1 MTHAIRPGGLGAAL
15 LVASLCPTAF
25 AGSGVPSSPLA
36 APEARAR
43 EPYRLDARL
52 SPDGR
57 WVAVLGARGWSD
69 ELRCWI
75 VPVENGVQ
83 REIEDIHPSGPQ
95 TIGWDEQGHVRVQVV
110 NTDHGVPE
118 MRWID
123 VTTGEVQRWTRDRQL
138 MRDVSRPGLQ
148 PWGELSE
155 RKAIDGRSLRS
166 VSWRATGQ
174 RTELESRGDSR
185 CELSPQPGIG
195 FFTSTVGGVQYLKR
209 FDCANNLQDELVETN
224 AIEFDWSLSSDGRKL
239 LVTERTL
246 ENRVRVLDSV
256 TGMLVDGPWLADEPR
271 WVEGGDGR
279 YFVAVQ
285 GTRRML
291 FDLARDRELE
301 IGPDEGEWLDIQALA
316 NGKFLVEDDRDVALY
331 DSNWRRE
338 RALFTAP
345 VDTRVA
351 SR

>member
-1 MTHAIRPGGLGAAL
+1 MTHVIRPGGLLAAL
-15 LVASLCPTAF
+15 LVASFCPSAF
-25 AGSGVPSSPLA
+25 AGSGSPSTFAP
-36 APEARAR
+36 APEARTR
-43 EPYRLDARL
+43 EPYRLEARL

-57 WVAVLGARGWSD
+57 WVAVLGSRGWSD
-69 ELRCWI
+69 EVRCWI
-75 VPVENGVQ
+75 VPVETGVQ
-83 REIEDIHPSGPQ
+83 REILDVHPSGPQ
-95 TIGWDEQGHVRVQVV
+95 TIGWDNASQVRVQVV
-110 NTDHGVPE
+110 NTEHGVPE

-123 VTTGEVQRWTRDRQL
+123 VTTGEVSRWTRDRQL
-138 MRDVSRPGLQ
+138 MRDETRLQRQ
-148 PWGELSE
+148 PWGEVSE
-155 RKAIDGRSLRS
+155 RKALDGRTLRS
-166 VSWRATGQ
+166 VWWRETGQ
-174 RTELESRGDSR
+174 RAELESRGESR

-195 FFTSTVGGVQYLKR
+195 FFSSTVGGVQYLKR
-209 FDCANNLQDELVETN
+209 FDCANSLQDEIVETN
-224 AIEFDWSLSSDGRKL
+224 AIRFDWALSADGRKL

-256 TGMLVDGPWLADEPR
+256 TGSLVDGPWLADEPR

-285 GTRRML
+285 GARRVL

-301 IGPDEGEWLDIQALA
+301 IGLDQGEWADIQALS
-316 NGKFLVEDDRDVALY
+316 NGKFVVEDDREVALY

-345 VDTRVA
+345 VDTAVA

>member
-1 MTHAIRPGGLGAAL
+1 MTHEIRPSGLLAAL
-15 LVASLCPTAF
+15 LVASICPAAV
-25 AGSGVPSSPLA
+25 AGSGLPSTFVP
-36 APEARAR
+36 APEARSK
-43 EPYRLDARL
+43 EPYRLEARL

-57 WVAVLGARGWSD
+57 WVAVLGSRGWSD

-75 VPVENGVQ
+75 VPVETGVQ
-83 REIEDIHPSGPQ
+83 REILDVHPSGPQ
-95 TIGWDEQGHVRVQVV
+95 TIGWDDAGHVRVQVV

-123 VTTGEVQRWTRDRQL
+123 VITGEVSRWTRDRQL
-138 MRDVSRPGLQ
+138 MRDESRLQKQ
-148 PWGELSE
+148 PWGEVSE
-155 RKAIDGRSLRS
+155 RKAIDGRTLRT
-166 VSWRATGQ
+166 VWWRETGQ
-174 RTELESRGDSR
+174 RAELESRGESR

-209 FDCANNLQDELVETN
+209 FDCANSLHEEIVETN
-224 AIEFDWSLSSDGRKL
+224 AIRFDWSLSADGRKL
-239 LVTERTL
+239 LVTERSL

-256 TGMLVDGPWLADEPR
+256 TGSLVDGPWIADEPR
-271 WVEGGDGR
+271 WVEGGDCR

-301 IGPDEGEWLDIQALA
+301 IGPDEGEWIDIQALG
-316 NGKFLVEDDRDVALY
+316 NGKFVVEDDREVALY

-345 VDTRVA
+345 VDARVA

>member
-1 MTHAIRPGGLGAAL
+1 MTHETRPGGLLAAL

-25 AGSGVPSSPLA
+25 AGSGLPSNSAP

-43 EPYRLDARL
+43 EPYRLEARL

-57 WVAVLGARGWSD
+57 WVAVLGSRGWSD
-69 ELRCWI
+69 EVRCWI
-75 VPVENGVQ
+75 VPVETGVQ
-83 REIEDIHPSGPQ
+83 REILDVHPSGPQ
-95 TIGWDEQGHVRVQVV
+95 TVGWDNEGHVRVQVV

-123 VTTGEVQRWTRDRQL
+123 VSTGEVSRWTRDRQL
-138 MRDVSRPGLQ
+138 MRDESRLQ
-148 PWGELSE
+148 AQAWGEVSE
-155 RKAIDGRSLRS
+155 RKALDGRTLRS
-166 VSWRATGQ
+166 VWWRETGL
-174 RTELESRGDSR
+174 RAELESRGESR

-209 FDCANNLQDELVETN
+209 FDCANSLQDEIVETN
-224 AIEFDWSLSSDGRKL
+224 AIRFDWALSADGRKL

-256 TGMLVDGPWLADEPR
+256 TGSLVDGPWLADEPR
-271 WVEGGDGR
+271 WVEGADGR

-301 IGPDEGEWLDIQALA
+301 IGPDEGEWVDIQALH
-316 NGKFLVEDDRDVALY
+316 NGKFVVEDDHGVALY

-338 RALFTAP
+338 RSLFTAP
-345 VDTRVA
+345 VEPRLA

>member
-1 MTHAIRPGGLGAAL
+1 MTHCTHSGGLLAAL
-15 LVASLCPTAF
+15 FVASLCPSAL
-25 AGSGVPSSPLA
+25 AGSGLPSVSGP

-43 EPYRLDARL
+43 EPYRLEARL

-57 WVAVLGARGWSD
+57 WVAVLGSRGWSD

-75 VPVENGVQ
+75 VPVESGVQ
-83 REIEDIHPSGPQ
+83 REILDVHPSGPQ
-95 TIGWDEQGHVRVQVV
+95 TIGWDEHGHVRVQVV
-110 NTDHGVPE
+110 NTEHGVPE

-123 VTTGEVQRWTRDRQL
+123 VTTGEVSRWTRDRQL
-138 MRDVSRPGLQ
+138 MRDEARTTRE
-148 PWGELSE
+148 PWGEVSE
-155 RKAIDGRSLRS
+155 RKAIDGRTLRS
-166 VSWRATGQ
+166 VSWSATGQ
-174 RTELESRGDSR
+174 RAELESRGESR

-224 AIEFDWSLSSDGRKL
+224 AIRFDWSLSVDGRKL

-246 ENRVRVLDSV
+246 ENRVRVLDS
-256 TGMLVDGPWLADEPR
+256 TNGALVDGPWLADEPR
-271 WVEGGDGR
+271 WVEGADGR

-301 IGPDEGEWLDIQALA
+301 IGPDEGEWLEIRALS
-316 NGKFLVEDDRDVALY
+316 NGKFVVEDDREVALY

-345 VDTRVA
+345 VDTRLA